1 MLSDVIHDATP
12 ESTPMTNIADR
23 RTALGILA
31 RSPAGLL
38 AERFARMEECPDF
51 TWLRK
56 PETGTLML
64 RGRIGGDGE
73 LFNVGEATLT
83 RCTLRIA
90 DGTVGIGTVLGRN
103 AAKAQQVALCDALL
117 QRPESAGRVLA
128 EVIGP
133 LAEAEHARHAQEA
146 AEVAASRVDFFTV
159 ARGED

>member
-1 MLSDVIHDATP
+1 
-12 ESTPMTNIADR
+12 MTNIADR

-38 AERFARMEECPDF
+38 AEHLARVDSLPAF

-73 LFNVGEATLT
+73 LFNAGEATLT
-83 RCTLRIA
+83 RCTLRID
-90 DGTVGIGTVLGRN
+90 DGTVATVGVGTVLGRN
-103 AAKAQQVALCDALL
+103 AAKAEQVALCDALL
-117 QRPESAGRVLA
+117 QRPASAARVLA

-133 LAEAEHARHAQEA
+133 LAEAEYQRHAREA
-146 AEVAASRVDFFTV
+146 AGVAASRVDFFTLV
-159 ARGED
+159 RGED

>member
-1 MLSDVIHDATP
+1 
-12 ESTPMTNIADR
+12 MTDIADR

-38 AERFARMEECPDF
+38 AERMARIETVPAY

-83 RCTLRIA
+83 RCTLRTD
-90 DGTVGIGTVLGRN
+90 DGTVGVGTVLGRN
-103 AAKAQQVALCDALL
+103 AAKAEQVALCDALL
-117 QRPESAGRVLA
+117 QRPATAASVLS

-133 LAEAEHARHAQEA
+133 LAEAEYERQAREA
-146 AEVAASRVDFFTV
+146 AEVAASRVDFFTLV
-159 ARGED
+159 RGED

>member
-1 MLSDVIHDATP
+1 
-12 ESTPMTNIADR
+12 MTNITDR

-31 RSPAGLL
+31 RSPAALL
-38 AERFARMEECPDF
+38 AERLAHLDELPVF

-83 RCTLRIA
+83 RCTLRTN
-90 DGTVGIGTVLGRN
+90 DGAIGVGTVLGRN
-103 AAKAQQVALCDALL
+103 AAQAEQIALCDALL
-117 QRPESAGRVLA
+117 QRPDSAAQVLA

-133 LAEAEHARHAQEA
+133 LAEAEHQRHVLEA
-146 AEVAASRVDFFTV
+146 AAVAASRVDFFTV

>member
-1 MLSDVIHDATP
+1 
-12 ESTPMTNIADR
+12 MTNIADR

-38 AERFARMEECPDF
+38 AERLARVDGLPAY

-73 LFNVGEATLT
+73 LFNAGEATLT
-83 RCTLRIA
+83 RCTLRTA
-90 DGTVGIGTVLGRN
+90 DGTVGVGTVLGRN
-103 AAKAQQVALCDALL
+103 AAKAEQVALCDALL
-117 QRPESAGRVLA
+117 QRPASAARVLA

-133 LAEAEHARHAQEA
+133 LAEAEHENRAREA
-146 AEVAASRVDFFTV
+146 AEVAASRVDFFTLV
-159 ARGED
+159 RGED